1 LIVNTGIGYNRH
13 ERKAMY
19 STKEAANRMGISPD
33 HLRHLLA
40 VGKIEGKR
48 LGHDWVVLE
57 LDYKRKRKPGG
68 GRKPKIEKGGETA

>member
-1 LIVNTGIGYNRH
+1 VLVFKPDIGYNRH
-13 ERKAMY
+13 ERNAMY

-40 VGKIEGKR
+40 LGKIEGKR

-68 GRKPKIEKGGETA
+68 GRKPKQRKGD